1 VVTAAAAVE
10 LCLRRRRHSTT
21 DSNHV
26 TEALRLYSELR
37 VDRCEEMFR
46 RSAERVEKQRK
57 GENTT
62 QDVQQ
67 WIANWEPPAQF
78 WTEE

>member
-1 VVTAAAAVE
+1 
-10 LCLRRRRHSTT
+10 LQRHHCTT
-21 DSNHV
+21 DSNTV

-67 WIANWEPPAQF
+67 WIANWEPPAAQF
-78 WTEE
+78 STEE